1 MKIND
6 LKSIF
11 KRVTNPNSSMLELL
25 NTSSKVTIVRMLGLA
40 ASMLVSILLGRFLGV
55 EGLGLINLGNQII
68 NIITVI
74 AVLGIPVVVLKEVS
88 IANLDRDS
96 NKSNSVI
103 VSSLFLVLL
112 AGILFTA
119 GLVLFSKEIAVTLFD
134 EPNLTVPLKILGIGI
149 SFQLIAR
156 VMGAGV
162 NGLGKIWQSSLADKN
177 MMTFLIILLL
187 LLGFHL
193 FGHELDVVAAASIF
207 IFSRGLV
214 ALGITVY
221 WHFLNPFSTS
231 IDFKPKP
238 LLLVGLPL
246 LVANTTNVLTSSTD
260 TLMLG
265 FLSEVS
271 EVGYYTVANRIA
283 FSFSIFLPIM
293 NSTIAPKIAP
303 LYANGKKEEIES
315 LVQKSTKIL
324 FLLGLGSLLVLL
336 VFGKYILIL
345 WGQEFKEAYW
355 MLLILGFGQ
364 FVSLSIGSVGL
375 LLTLCNKEK
384 LYGYVSITSAV
395 LNVILNLFLINSFG
409 GLGAAIA
416 TATTM
421 ILTNIAILV
430 LVKRTLNIR
439 TI

>member
-1 MKIND
+1 
-6 LKSIF
+6 
-11 KRVTNPNSSMLELL
+11 
-25 NTSSKVTIVRMLGLA
+25 
-40 ASMLVSILLGRFLGV
+40 
-55 EGLGLINLGNQII
+55 
-68 NIITVI
+68 
-74 AVLGIPVVVLKEVS
+74 
-88 IANLDRDS
+88 
-96 NKSNSVI
+96 
-103 VSSLFLVLL
+103 
-112 AGILFTA
+112 
-119 GLVLFSKEIAVTLFD
+119 
-134 EPNLTVPLKILGIGI
+134 
-149 SFQLIAR
+149 
-156 VMGAGV
+156 
-162 NGLGKIWQSSLADKN
+162 
-177 MMTFLIILLL
+177 
-187 LLGFHL
+187 
-193 FGHELDVVAAASIF
+193 F

>member
-1 MKIND
+1 LKIND

>member
-1 MKIND
+1 
-6 LKSIF
+6 
-11 KRVTNPNSSMLELL
+11 
-25 NTSSKVTIVRMLGLA
+25 
-40 ASMLVSILLGRFLGV
+40 LGRFLGV

-214 ALGITVY
+214 AL
-221 WHFLNPFSTS
+221 
-231 IDFKPKP
+231 
-238 LLLVGLPL
+238 
-246 LVANTTNVLTSSTD
+246 
-260 TLMLG
+260 
-265 FLSEVS
+265 
-271 EVGYYTVANRIA
+271 
-283 FSFSIFLPIM
+283 
-293 NSTIAPKIAP
+293 
-303 LYANGKKEEIES
+303 
-315 LVQKSTKIL
+315 
-324 FLLGLGSLLVLL
+324 
-336 VFGKYILIL
+336 
-345 WGQEFKEAYW
+345 
-355 MLLILGFGQ
+355 
-364 FVSLSIGSVGL
+364 
-375 LLTLCNKEK
+375 
-384 LYGYVSITSAV
+384 
-395 LNVILNLFLINSFG
+395 
-409 GLGAAIA
+409 
-416 TATTM
+416 
-421 ILTNIAILV
+421 
-430 LVKRTLNIR
+430 
-439 TI
+439 